1 MNDLA
6 RLRLQSQHLLNPV
19 LPDAAS
25 VVSHLVAVQAQEYR
39 LMRWAVEMRTTQAS
53 AERFQKAFDSGDIVR
68 LHLMRGT
75 WHLVAAIDYGWLF
88 DLVAKKAM
96 SVIKGWMSGN
106 KISIPED
113 EMSLVSYILAETASD
128 KGSATTEDFVEAL
141 ARKDISMDK
150 HRLSYHIRINELRG
164 VLCSG
169 NLTKMK
175 ATYSLVHDKIK
186 NTVRMSREEAL
197 NTLTLRYFKSRGPA
211 TLQDFVWWSGLTVSE
226 CKRGVDSAGNVLKKI
241 NIDGREFL
249 IHESCTE
256 LPASKKELI
265 ILPPYDEYLISYK
278 TRDIAVPQQYR
289 AKAHNNSGI
298 FYPVVL
304 KDGIVCGN
312 WKPFG
317 TSPEAAFFNHNADT
331 SDISEQWAEYQR
343 FLSS

>member
-1 MNDLA
+1 
-6 RLRLQSQHLLNPV
+6 
-19 LPDAAS
+19 
-25 VVSHLVAVQAQEYR
+25 
-39 LMRWAVEMRTTQAS
+39 
-53 AERFQKAFDSGDIVR
+53 
-68 LHLMRGT
+68 
-75 WHLVAAIDYGWLF
+75 
-88 DLVAKKAM
+88 
-96 SVIKGWMSGN
+96 
-106 KISIPED
+106 
-113 EMSLVSYILAETASD
+113 
-128 KGSATTEDFVEAL
+128 
-141 ARKDISMDK
+141 
-150 HRLSYHIRINELRG
+150 
-164 VLCSG
+164 
-169 NLTKMK
+169 
-175 ATYSLVHDKIK
+175 
-186 NTVRMSREEAL
+186 MSREEAL
-197 NTLTLRYFKSRGPA
+197 NPLTLRYFKSRGPA

-226 CKRGVDSAGNVLKKI
+226 CKRGVDSAGNILKKI

-256 LPASKKELI
+256 PPVSKKELI